1 MASTTQPT
9 PGDPG
14 VARRGITT
22 DTGHDGERD
31 SDSATEIQEA
41 LEGAPGRITGARRR
55 RLPADDGSE
64 EPLFLNEWSY

>member
-31 SDSATEIQEA
+31 SDSATEIQ
-41 LEGAPGRITGARRR
+41 
-55 RLPADDGSE
+55 
-64 EPLFLNEWSY
+64 